1 MLWGRLSHRRLNCNN
16 VLEELGSS
24 LVDKRVELLFQTEG
38 KAEAKFGTEKVQAL
52 QGNTEQTFFLT
63 GKETV

>member
-1 MLWGRLSHRRLNCNN
+1 MTMLWGRLSHRRLNCNN

-52 QGNTEQTFFLT
+52 
-63 GKETV
+63 